1 MLLLGTP
8 ICLRGPPSW
17 SADAI
22 SLSLLE
28 KISPEPVRV
37 RTSVPFLTPRY
48 LREEEA
54 KSLSL
59 ILTFKVSFFRHHQH
73 LPPLQ
78 LREIDN
84 HGGNGDVGR

>member
-28 KISPEPVRV
+28 KISLEPVPP
-37 RTSVPFLTPRY
+37 SVPLMGEHY
-48 LREEEA
+48 VLED
-54 KSLSL
+54 SLSSE
-59 ILTFKVSFFRHHQH
+59 KNSQS
-73 LPPLQ
+73 
-78 LREIDN
+78 
-84 HGGNGDVGR
+84 

>member
-28 KISPEPVRV
+28 KISPEPVR
-37 RTSVPFLTPRY
+37 TSVPLMGEHY
-48 LREEEA
+48 VLED
-54 KSLSL
+54 
-59 ILTFKVSFFRHHQH
+59 
-73 LPPLQ
+73 PLGS
-78 LREIDN
+78 EKN
-84 HGGNGDVGR
+84 PKYF

>member
-28 KISPEPVRV
+28 KISLEPVR
-37 RTSVPFLTPRY
+37 TSPLMGEHDVLEGPIGC
-48 LREEEA
+48 EENFPEPNP
-54 KSLSL
+54 KY
-59 ILTFKVSFFRHHQH
+59 F
-73 LPPLQ
+73 
-78 LREIDN
+78 
-84 HGGNGDVGR
+84 